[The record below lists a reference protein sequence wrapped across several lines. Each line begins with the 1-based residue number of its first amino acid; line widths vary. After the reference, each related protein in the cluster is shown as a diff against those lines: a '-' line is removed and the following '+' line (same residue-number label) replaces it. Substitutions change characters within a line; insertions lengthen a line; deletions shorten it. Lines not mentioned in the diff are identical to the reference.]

1 MVADNMN
8 DLYIDLVSQVLTHG
22 EKVNGTRE
30 LRNVNFTL
38 TDVNNCLATCRNMSL
53 SYLIAELSWY
63 FSASRD
69 TKLIGKFASLWNRI
83 TDDGFTSNSA
93 YGFILHKKFGFDQ
106 IESASK
112 ILKADP
118 DSRRAVVNINTP
130 SADAI
135 WTKDE
140 PCTIAL
146 QFLIRN
152 KKLECTAM
160 MRSSDLW
167 YGIPYDVAYFT
178 TLQKLVAHSLSLEPG
193 PYHHFSVSLHIYDDA
208 IEKIKPNFKSERVYF
223 NALNAVTC
231 AQILQGWIYENLES
245 ENLKTELLAL
255 ARALDI
261 LEVKYDY

>member
-1 MVADNMN
+1 MLANNMN

-22 EKVNGTRE
+22 EKIKGTHE

-38 TDVNNCLATCRNMSL
+38 TNVDNCLATCRNISL
-53 SYLIAELSWY
+53 PYLIAEHSWY

-106 IESASK
+106 IENVIK
-112 ILKADP
+112 ILNADP

-152 KKLECTAM
+152 GKLECTAM

-178 TLQKLVAHSLSLEPG
+178 TLQKFVAHHLGLETG
-193 PYHHFSVSLHIYDDA
+193 LYHHFSVSLHIYDDA
-208 IEKIKPNFKSERVYF
+208 IEKIKLNFKNECVYF
-223 NALNAVTC
+223 DALNAVKY
-231 AQILQGWIYENLES
+231 AQMLQQWIYENIES
-245 ENLKTELLAL
+245 ESLKTDLLTL
-255 ARALDI
+255 AKTLDI
-261 LEVKYDY
+261 IGG